1 MPYKICKI
9 ESLCTYKTGSIVEE
23 DGFYVCVP
31 CGYKKYLLK
40 GMRFPACLEC
50 IDKKQVKEGLELWE
64 KINSGFLAKLVSKVN
79 SLIK

>member
-9 ESLCTYKTGSIVEE
+9 QSLCTYKVGDIVEE

-40 GMRFPACLEC
+40 GTRFPTCLEC
-50 IDKKQVKEGLELWE
+50 FKNKRIKDGLELWE
-64 KINSGFLAKLVSKVN
+64 KISGGFLLKLASKIN
-79 SLIK
+79 SLIR